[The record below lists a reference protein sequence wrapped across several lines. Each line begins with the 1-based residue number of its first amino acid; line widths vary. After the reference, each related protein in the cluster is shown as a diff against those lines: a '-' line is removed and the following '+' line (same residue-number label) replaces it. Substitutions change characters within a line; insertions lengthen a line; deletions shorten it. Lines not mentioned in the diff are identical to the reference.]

1 MQNSPT
7 TIPPPPPLLFPPH
20 FTDQIPIFPISS
32 PPSPFAASPSSIFQ
46 ITVHPAPPQPPPPS
60 PFAVFH
66 TSVDLSPI
74 QFLLAIIAI
83 ITIPA
88 LIYTFI
94 FAFWCPSSR
103 RRRQT
108 SGELSVPSELSH
120 HDVENSGEVTDVKY
134 QKEAHVKEI
143 GGECP
148 VCLSVFA
155 DGEEIRQLSVCKH
168 SFHASCIDMWLS
180 NHSNCPICRANI
192 AAVTKLSGSNSSA
205 APTRDG
211 DLQHGGDASALI

>member
-1 MQNSPT
+1 MAPNLS
-7 TIPPPPPLLFPPH
+7 IKDIYLECDGGWEFRVLLRWKDNNVILGWGSAVPNH
-20 FTDQIPIFPISS
+20 ISNH
-32 PPSPFAASPSSIFQ
+32 
-46 ITVHPAPPQPPPPS
+46 VH
-60 PFAVFH
+60 
-66 TSVDLSPI
+66 D
-74 QFLLAIIAI
+74 
-83 ITIPA
+83 
-88 LIYTFI
+88 
-94 FAFWCPSSR
+94 
-103 RRRQT
+103 
-108 SGELSVPSELSH
+108 
-120 HDVENSGEVTDVKY
+120 ENSGEVTDVKY